1 MSATW
6 ISCPW
11 ACWAVFVSALFQL
24 NHWVDPRGF
33 HHPNADYGLSFQLW
47 ATAAALIQKEDKIWV
62 EQTLLWAVLPP
73 SWKMVRH
80 TSVWR
85 HFNKKRCIF
94 ERRKGTLKKKY
105 CNLEKYIKLIWASMW
120 WMEMGR
126 RSELIRHAME
136 EAAGCLVAHLRKFS
150 WCIMLHNGSMMRGDC
165 CQRGG

>member
-11 ACWAVFVSALFQL
+11 ACWAVFVSALLQL

-62 EQTLLWAVLPP
+62 EQTLLWAELPP

-105 CNLEKYIKLIWASMW
+105 CNLEKYIKLIMSIHVMDGNGQKKWANK
-120 WMEMGR
+120 
-126 RSELIRHAME
+126 A
-136 EAAGCLVAHLRKFS
+136 C
-150 WCIMLHNGSMMRGDC
+150 NG
-165 CQRGG
+165 RGGRLLGSSFEEVLLVYYAP

>member
-11 ACWAVFVSALFQL
+11 ACWAVFVSALLQL
-24 NHWVDPRGF
+24 NHWVDLRGF

-62 EQTLLWAVLPP
+62 EQTLLWAELPP

-85 HFNKKRCIF
+85 HFNKKRYIF

-105 CNLEKYIKLIWASMW
+105 CNLEKYIKLIMSIHVMDGNGQKKWANKACN
-120 WMEMGR
+120 GR
-126 RSELIRHAME
+126 GSRLLGSSFE
-136 EAAGCLVAHLRKFS
+136 EVLLVYYAP
-150 WCIMLHNGSMMRGDC
+150 
-165 CQRGG
+165 